1 MGTRR
6 MAIIERAR
14 TERLHKR
21 SLFWPPL
28 LRIQHRAAGPMFMR
42 DFNQRRNGVR
52 TLGHAKSAT
61 WLERAARGHRVQRWD
76 CSFDRPQRTPTLRL
90 QVRHGVQESASIRM
104 CWFKKYFA
112 PRPEFYK
119 ISGIHHR
126 HAVG

>member
-1 MGTRR
+1 MSLSSSMRNGHQTDGDY
-6 MAIIERAR
+6 R
-14 TERLHKR
+14 TSANGEATQAK
-21 SLFWPPL
+21 FWPPL

-76 CSFDRPQRTPTLRL
+76 CSFDRPQRTPTIRL

-104 CWFKKYFA
+104 CRSKKYFA
-112 PRPEFYK
+112 PPPEFHK
-119 ISGIHHR
+119 ISGI
-126 HAVG
+126 